1 MPSGPVVSAEQAR
14 QASVRQRRFDSRGKR
29 VKVPAVSETA
39 HRPTTL
45 TEPPT
50 LEGLRR
56 LLLPFCRR
64 HPIARLEA
72 FGSVADRI
80 AIPASDVD
88 LMVTFDPGVRVGKE
102 FFTMALELEDLLGR
116 RVDLV
121 ERASVERMA
130 NPFKRRSILSSAQLI
145 YAK

>member
-1 MPSGPVVSAEQAR
+1 M
-14 QASVRQRRFDSRGKR
+14 
-29 VKVPAVSETA
+29 SETA

-45 TEPPT
+45 AEPPT

-56 LLLPFCRR
+56 QLLPFCRK
-64 HPIARLEA
+64 HPIARLEV
-72 FGSVADRI
+72 FGSVADGT
-80 AIPASDVD
+80 ATPASDVD

-102 FFTMALELEDLLGR
+102 FFTMALELEDILGR

-121 ERASVERMA
+121 ERASIERMA
-130 NPFKRRSILSSAQLI
+130 NPFKRRSILSSAQLV

>member
-1 MPSGPVVSAEQAR
+1 MK
-14 QASVRQRRFDSRGKR
+14 RRIAPPRWLSQ
-29 VKVPAVSETA
+29 
-39 HRPTTL
+39 
-45 TEPPT
+45 PT

-56 LLLPFCRR
+56 QLLPFCRK
-64 HPIARLEA
+64 HPIAHLEV
-72 FGSVADRI
+72 FGSVADGT
-80 AIPASDVD
+80 ATPASDVD
-88 LMVTFDPGVRVGKE
+88 LMVTFDPAVRVGKE

-121 ERASVERMA
+121 ERASIERMA